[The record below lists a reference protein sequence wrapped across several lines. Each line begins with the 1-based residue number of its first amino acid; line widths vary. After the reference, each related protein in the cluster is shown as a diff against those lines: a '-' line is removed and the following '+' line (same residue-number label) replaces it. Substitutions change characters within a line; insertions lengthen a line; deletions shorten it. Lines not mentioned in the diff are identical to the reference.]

1 MHRSIPVIIAGFF
14 VASAIASFAG
24 GGPSVEQGK
33 ALFNSTSLGTNGK
46 SCSTCH
52 PEGKKLGGAAAEDV
66 KYLEAIINRCI
77 VGALKGSALPSGSSD
92 LTSLAL
98 YLKTLDAASSK

>member
-1 MHRSIPVIIAGFF
+1 MQRLIPVFIAGFF
-14 VASAIASFAG
+14 VTSVIAAFA

-33 ALFNSTSLGTNGK
+33 ALFNSTSLGTNGN

-52 PEGKKLGGAAAEDV
+52 SGGKKLGGAAAEDE
-66 KYLEAIINRCI
+66 KQLEATINKCI

-98 YLKTLDAASSK
+98 YLKTLGSAPLK